1 MSRNQQTR
9 SLVANYGVRFHW
21 LAELMLT
28 FPFEMAHAART
39 LIHPGT
45 TRPSGSGIDVPPI
58 SAEWLRKHEMDCL
71 KHRDDP

>member
-1 MSRNQQTR
+1 M
-9 SLVANYGVRFHW
+9 
-21 LAELMLT
+21 LA

-39 LIHPGT
+39 LLHPGT